1 MDDIPFLESQIKEHK
16 ISRVYIF
23 VPEDKL
29 NKINDVLKLFENE
42 SVDIMW
48 ILPKLQ
54 IKNSLFSLYNPIK
67 NAIPLSISP
76 YNDDLN
82 HFFVKRFI
90 DVFLSIILI
99 ILSIPIFFITFLLIK
114 ISDGG
119 PLFFKQKRHGLNG
132 KIFNM
137 YKFRSM
143 HIHNDSMVIQAKS
156 DDKRITRIG
165 KILRKTSID
174 EIPQLINVLRGEMSL
189 VGPRPHAVIHNY
201 KYQSLLENYMH
212 RHRVKPGITG
222 LAQVNGLRGETD
234 TIDKMKARL
243 KYDLEY
249 IQNWS
254 LYLDIQILAQTP
266 ISLIKHKAH

>member
-1 MDDIPFLESQIKEHK
+1 
-16 ISRVYIF
+16 
-23 VPEDKL
+23 
-29 NKINDVLKLFENE
+29 
-42 SVDIMW
+42 MW

-201 KYQSLLENYMH
+201 KYQSLL
-212 RHRVKPGITG
+212 KIIC
-222 LAQVNGLRGETD
+222 
-234 TIDKMKARL
+234 IDIESS
-243 KYDLEY
+243 LE
-249 IQNWS
+249 
-254 LYLDIQILAQTP
+254 LLD
-266 ISLIKHKAH
+266 